1 MSSEVRLPQW
11 GMGMQEGTVLRWLK
25 RVGDPVQAGEDLV
38 EVEAAKTTQPVTA
51 PATGVLLRVLVPE
64 GETVP
69 VRTTLAVVGA
79 PSEASGQP
87 GAEFTPP
94 STAPESPR
102 PAARQDEQRRVP
114 VTPVARKLARDL
126 GVDLA
131 LVTGSGPG
139 GRIDEADVR
148 AYLERQAR
156 PATGRAAEP
165 AQAVSAESSAGADR
179 VEHMSSMRRAIAR
192 NMHASLQTMAQLTL
206 FTELDATELVRLR
219 ERLQREF
226 ALTYT
231 DLIVL
236 AVARALR
243 RHPRLNASVD
253 GDQVRLHARI
263 HIGLAVALEDGL
275 IVPVIRDADRRA
287 LPDLAAETHR
297 LAEQARLGEL
307 TAEQVSGS
315 TFTATTLGRFGIDG
329 FTPIINPPE
338 VAILGVGRIIE
349 KPAAYRG
356 AIALRHMLTLSLT
369 HDHRL
374 VDGAPAAAFLQTLV
388 EMLETPYFLGSAPE
402 P

>member
-1 MSSEVRLPQW
+1 MSIEVRLPQW
-11 GMGMQEGTVLRWLK
+11 GMGMQEGTVVRWLK

-148 AYLERQAR
+148 AYAERQR
-156 PATGRAAEP
+156 EATPDVAVAP
-165 AQAVSAESSAGADR
+165 AQAAPSEPPEATHQAEPMSA
-179 VEHMSSMRRAIAR
+179 MRRAIAR
-192 NMHASLQTMAQLTL
+192 NM
-206 FTELDATELVRLR
+206 
-219 ERLQREF
+219 
-226 ALTYT
+226 
-231 DLIVL
+231 
-236 AVARALR
+236 
-243 RHPRLNASVD
+243 
-253 GDQVRLHARI
+253 
-263 HIGLAVALEDGL
+263 
-275 IVPVIRDADRRA
+275 
-287 LPDLAAETHR
+287 
-297 LAEQARLGEL
+297 
-307 TAEQVSGS
+307 
-315 TFTATTLGRFGIDG
+315 
-329 FTPIINPPE
+329 
-338 VAILGVGRIIE
+338 
-349 KPAAYRG
+349 
-356 AIALRHMLTLSLT
+356 
-369 HDHRL
+369 
-374 VDGAPAAAFLQTLV
+374 
-388 EMLETPYFLGSAPE
+388 
-402 P
+402 